1 MSEWKTGP
9 HGRALIKHCEG
20 YRARAY
26 TCSAGYWTIGYG
38 SRRMRDGEP
47 VKQGDVVTLA
57 IAEALLER
65 DLLGAEADV
74 NRLYPNCTDQNVFD
88 ALVSFVYNLG
98 AGALASSTRVLPA
111 FLAGRI
117 EDGAREMSAFVY
129 ERKTY
134 QGKPYQHANHGLLVR
149 RYSEACLAMGVAFQP
164 ACLPT
169 SVAISTEPV
178 WNEAKQL
185 WRDRIIAEKTTQWS
199 AVWRVAQNYPLEVE
213 KPELVLDVPA
223 PAPAPVASPAPAPVV
238 PPAPTPAPV
247 APPAPKPVATSVPAV
262 IPPATPQQPDPRI
275 GTKPL
280 DPNTKMPEH
289 VPYGIDPKA
298 GLKPMESTERFVGGA
313 LMMVGTFLRAGMA
326 NGMRVTGVAGVAT
339 VGVLDMMKS
348 PTNMAILV
356 SFVCIAVTGVGM
368 LVGHLMHKAGLK
380 KKKQGEKTA
389 TQAMF

>member
-9 HGRALIKHCEG
+9 HGRALIKRMEG
-20 YRARAY
+20 YRAQAY
-26 TCSAGYWTIGYG
+26 LCSAGHWTIGYG
-38 SRRMRDGEP
+38 SRRMRDGEW
-47 VKQGDVVTLA
+47 VKKGDTVTLA

-65 DLLGAEADV
+65 DLLGAEGDV

-111 FLAGRI
+111 FLAGRV

-134 QGKPYQHANHGLLVR
+134 QGAPYQHANHGLLIR
-149 RYSEACLAMGVAFQP
+149 RYSEACLAMGAASLP
-164 ACLPT
+164 ACMTT
-169 SVAISTEPV
+169 SVALSSEPV

-213 KPELVLDVPA
+213 KAELVLDVPA
-223 PAPAPVASPAPAPVV
+223 PAPVAPPAPSPAVPAAPAPSPVV
-238 PPAPTPAPV
+238 
-247 APPAPKPVATSVPAV
+247 PPAPKPVAASVPAV
-262 IPPATPQQPDPRI
+262 IPPATPQQPDPRV

-280 DPNTKMPEH
+280 DVNTKMPEH

-339 VGVLDMMKS
+339 VCVLDMMKS

-368 LVGHLMHKAGLK
+368 LVGHLMHRAGLK
-380 KKKQGEKTA
+380 KKKHGEKTA
-389 TQAMF
+389 VQAMY

>member
-1 MSEWKTGP
+1 MMSGTWKTGT

-57 IAEALLER
+57 IADALLER
-65 DLLGAEADV
+65 DLLSAEADV
-74 NRLYPNCTDQNVFD
+74 NRLYPTCSDQNVFD

-134 QGKPYQHANHGLLVR
+134 EGKPYQHANHGLLVR

-199 AVWRVAQNYPLEVE
+199 AVWRVAQNYPLPAE
-213 KPELVLDVPA
+213 KPELVLDA
-223 PAPAPVASPAPAPVV
+223 PAPAPVV

-247 APPAPKPVATSVPAV
+247 APPATVAVAPPAPAPKPAVVQSV
-262 IPPATPQQPDPRI
+262 PQQPDPRI

-280 DPNTKMPEH
+280 DVNTKMPEH
-289 VPYGIDPKA
+289 VPYKIDPTA

-313 LMMVGTFLRAGMA
+313 LMMVGTFLRAGMS
-326 NGMRVTGVAGVAT
+326 NGMQITGVAGVAT
-339 VGVLDMMKS
+339 VGILDMMKS
-348 PTNMAILV
+348 PTNMAMLV
-356 SFVCIAVTGVGM
+356 SFVCIAITGVGM
-368 LVGHLMHKAGLK
+368 LAGHLIHKAGLK

-389 TQAMF
+389 TQAMY